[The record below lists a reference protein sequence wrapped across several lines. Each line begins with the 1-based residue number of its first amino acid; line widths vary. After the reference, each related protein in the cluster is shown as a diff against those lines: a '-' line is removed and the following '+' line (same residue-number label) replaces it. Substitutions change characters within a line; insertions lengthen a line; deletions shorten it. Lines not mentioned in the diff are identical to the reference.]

1 MVTAAPTSSPRL
13 ASPRSSG
20 PRQLT
25 RRAEF
30 ALGAAGLA
38 SIIAIWQIASMT
50 GALSPRAVPPPLDV
64 AVGFGALLINTTF
77 WGAVLATVTVALL
90 GVVIVIAI
98 AIPLAMAIHRSTFF
112 RESTWFVL
120 EFLKPIPP
128 VALIPLTIL
137 IWGPTKAVEL
147 FLVVFAALWPM
158 LTQLVYGLREV
169 SGVALDMARVYRFTP
184 MQRTFRIVIPSLT
197 PFAMTG
203 LRISITMAL
212 VTAIVT
218 EYIIGIPGLGAM
230 LSTAQVN
237 GLLDRMYA
245 LIVAMGLLGLALNGV
260 IAALNGPLLFW
271 HASQRE
277 RVSS

>member
-1 MVTAAPTSSPRL
+1 MTVATTAGSARAPRAT
-13 ASPRSSG
+13 G
-20 PRQLT
+20 PRTLS
-25 RRAEF
+25 RAAEI
-30 ALGAAGLA
+30 ALGAAGLITIIVLWQLA
-38 SIIAIWQIASMT
+38 STT
-50 GALSPRAVPPPLDV
+50 GALSPRAVPPPVNV
-64 AVGFGALLINTTF
+64 AIGFGALMINTSF
-77 WGAVLATVTVALL
+77 WSAVLATVSVALI
-90 GVVIVIAI
+90 GIVVVMLIAV
-98 AIPLAMAIHRSTFF
+98 PLAMAIHRSFVF
-112 RESTWFVL
+112 RESTWFPI

-137 IWGPTKAVEL
+137 LWGPTKTVEL

-169 SGVALDMARVYRFTP
+169 SGVALDVARVYRFSP
-184 MQRTFRIVIPSLT
+184 AQRTFRIVIPSLT

-237 GLLDRMYA
+237 GQLDRMYG
-245 LIVAMGLLGLALNGV
+245 LIVAMGLLGLVLNGL
-260 IAALNGPLLFW
+260 IAVLNKPMLFW

-277 RVSS
+277 KAAA

>member
-1 MVTAAPTSSPRL
+1 MAQASS
-13 ASPRSSG
+13 ASG
-20 PRQLT
+20 PRSLS
-25 RRAEF
+25 RRTEF
-30 ALGAAGLA
+30 LLGAAGLVT
-38 SIIAIWQIASMT
+38 IILAWQIATAT

-64 AVGFGALLINTTF
+64 LTALGERLINVDF
-77 WGAVLATVTVALL
+77 WGAVFATVTVALL
-90 GVVIVIAI
+90 GVVIVILI
-98 AIPLAMAIHRSTFF
+98 SIPLGMAIHRYFYF
-112 RESTWFVL
+112 RESTWFVI

-137 IWGPTKAVEL
+137 LWGPTKAVEL

-158 LTQLVYGLREV
+158 LTQMIYGLREV
-169 SGVALDMARVYRFTP
+169 SGTSLDVAKVYRFNP
-184 MQRTFRIVIPSLT
+184 AQRIFRIIVPSLT

-218 EYIIGIPGLGAM
+218 EYIVGITGLGAM

-237 GLLDRMYA
+237 GQLDRMYA
-245 LIVAMGLLGLALNGV
+245 LIVAMGLIGLAFNGIITLLNK
-260 IAALNGPLLFW
+260 PLLFW

-277 RVSS
+277 RSAA

>member
-1 MVTAAPTSSPRL
+1 MAVATTAEGARV
-13 ASPRSSG
+13 ARSTG
-20 PRQLT
+20 PRTLS
-25 RRAEF
+25 RGAEI
-30 ALGAAGLA
+30 ALGAAGLVTIIVLWQLA
-38 SIIAIWQIASMT
+38 SIT
-50 GALSPRAVPPPLDV
+50 GALSPRAVPPPVNV
-64 AVGFGALLINTTF
+64 AIGFGALMINTSF
-77 WGAVLATVTVALL
+77 WSAVLATVSVALI
-90 GVVIVIAI
+90 GIVVVMLIAV
-98 AIPLAMAIHRSTFF
+98 PLAMAIHRSFVF
-112 RESTWFVL
+112 RESTWFPI

-137 IWGPTKAVEL
+137 LWGPTKTVEL

-169 SGVALDMARVYRFTP
+169 SGVALDVARVYRFSP
-184 MQRTFRIVIPSLT
+184 AQRTFRIVIPSLT

-237 GLLDRMYA
+237 GQLDRMYG
-245 LIVAMGLLGLALNGV
+245 LIVAMGLLGLVLNGL
-260 IAALNGPLLFW
+260 IAVLNKPLLFW

-277 RVSS
+277 KAAS